1 MVTAVKP
8 AMRLEK
14 NRLLRSGIFYEAP
27 LPFGGDEATLS
38 LT

>member
-1 MVTAVKP
+1 MVTAVNP

-27 LPFGGDEATLS
+27 WDGGRD
-38 LT
+38 